1 MTIVVVNTEHSSTTL
16 SNIDETCMQQAAV
29 DLRLETVWHM
39 RGMFTIDEERKV
51 HRTTHTATIDEEGYY
66 NLGDGVYE
74 CSFDHDISIGPDE
87 ASLVIT
93 RSTLVRNGCQLVSG
107 LWDPRFEG
115 RGGCALHVRGGGLRI
130 KPGTRVGQFV
140 TWKVANAQGAYN
152 GSYGLNADGTPKEM
166 EAKYHAEKPAETPAE
181 VVVEETRPSAPP
193 LIPATPKKTTKA
205 KTKDAE

>member
-1 MTIVVVNTEHSSTTL
+1 MTIVVVNTEHSTTTL

-29 DLRLETVWHM
+29 DLRLENVWRM
-39 RGMFTIDEERKV
+39 SGTFTIDEEKKQ
-51 HRTTHTATIDEEGYY
+51 HRNTQPVSLDIEGYY
-66 NLGDGVYE
+66 TLTEGVYE
-74 CSFDHDISIGPDE
+74 CSFDHDISIGADE

-107 LWDPRFEG
+107 LWDPKFEG
-115 RGGCALHVRGGGLRI
+115 RGGCALHVKGGHLRI

-166 EAKYHAEKPAETPAE
+166 EAKYHAEKPVEAPVEVISLDAEAVIAE
-181 VVVEETRPSAPP
+181 K
-193 LIPATPKKTTKA
+193 PATTKKTTKA
-205 KTKDAE
+205 KAKDTV